1 MGFVAII
8 LFVFSLVLYY
18 LLNDNISSKI
28 ETRLYKKALFVQQN
42 IPKNNLKK
50 LYGVEV
56 AILKNGQIFNQT
68 KRFTLKNYEQ
78 YISQNRSF
86 YIKDI
91 DDDTREAIYIYRFT
105 DPFNGAIIVYKK
117 DIENKKE
124 DIQSV
129 LLILNPI
136 LLILLIIIGNRLI
149 NKILIPIKNITK
161 NAKEISVSNF
171 SHTIKKT
178 KKNDEIGELTDSFNE
193 MILRLQEG
201 TEAMERFNSDIS
213 HELRTPLTIIEG
225 ELELCLKKDRD
236 IEYYKRGIKSALQ
249 ETKKLEELVKNILL
263 LSRYTKQNIK
273 ETFVP
278 CQIEAILMNAIDSCE
293 RKIADKKIDLKIEK
307 LEPMNVSANQF
318 LITSIFANLLENAI
332 KYTPNG
338 KNITISLFRDEK
350 VHFVIKDEGI
360 GIPKEKLSKITQ
372 RFYRVDDSRNKK
384 IKGFGLGLS
393 IVQNSIKLHNGT
405 LKIDSEEGKG
415 TQIEVIF

>member
-8 LFVFSLVLYY
+8 LFVFSFVLYY
-18 LLNDNISSKI
+18 LRNDNISSKI
-28 ETRLYKKALFVQQN
+28 ETRLYKKALFIKQN

-68 KRFTLKNYEQ
+68 KRFTLKNYKQ
-78 YISQNRSF
+78 YISKNRSF
-86 YIKDI
+86 FIKDI
-91 DDDTREAIYIYRFT
+91 DDDTQEAIYIYRFT
-105 DPFNGAIIVYKK
+105 DPFDGAIIVYKK

-124 DIQSV
+124 GIQSA
-129 LLILNPI
+129 LFILNPI
-136 LLILLIIIGNRLI
+136 LLILLIIIGNRVI
-149 NKILIPIKNITK
+149 NQILIPIKNITK

-236 IEYYKRGIKSALQ
+236 IAYYKRGIKSALQ
-249 ETKKLEELVKNILL
+249 ETKKLEELIKNILL

-278 CQIEAILMNAIDSCE
+278 CQIDAILMDAIDSCE
-293 RKIADKKIDLKIEK
+293 RKMANKNIDLKIEK
-307 LEPMNVSANQF
+307 LEPINVSANQF
-318 LITSIFANLLENAI
+318 LITSIFINLLENAI

-350 VHFVIKDEGI
+350 VYFIIKDEGI

-372 RFYRVDDSRNKK
+372 RFFRVDDSRNKK

-405 LKIDSEEGKG
+405 LKINSEEGKG
-415 TQIEVIF
+415 TQIEVTF

>member
-8 LFVFSLVLYY
+8 LFVFSFVLYY

-28 ETRLYKKALFVQQN
+28 ETRLYKEALFIKQN

-50 LYGVEV
+50 LYGLEV

-86 YIKDI
+86 FIKDI
-91 DDDTREAIYIYRFT
+91 DDDTQEAIYIYRFT
-105 DPFNGAIIVYKK
+105 DPFDGAIIVYKN

-124 DIQSV
+124 GIQSV

-161 NAKEISVSNF
+161 NAQEISVSNF

-249 ETKKLEELVKNILL
+249 ETKKLEELIKNILL

-273 ETFVP
+273 ETFAP
-278 CQIEAILMNAIDSCE
+278 CQIEAILMDAIDSCE
-293 RKIADKKIDLKIEK
+293 RKIADKNIDLKIEK
-307 LEPMNVSANQF
+307 LEPINVNANQF
-318 LITSIFANLLENAI
+318 LITSIFVNLLENAI

-405 LKIDSEEGKG
+405 LKIDSEEGTG
-415 TQIEVIF
+415 TQIEVTF